1 MVSALELYSGQSYD
15 NQYLLTPLFT
25 PDFGFYENLGI
36 DTLVNHPQ
44 AMKVYMTHSPDTPWW
59 HESMSGDNWY
69 DLLAS
74 MVK

>member
-1 MVSALELYSGQSYD
+1 MQVKPSHHGSKWVNYHCADMVSALELYSGQSYD

-44 AMKVYMTHSPDTPWW
+44 AMKVYMTHSPDTP
-59 HESMSGDNWY
+59 
-69 DLLAS
+69 
-74 MVK
+74 